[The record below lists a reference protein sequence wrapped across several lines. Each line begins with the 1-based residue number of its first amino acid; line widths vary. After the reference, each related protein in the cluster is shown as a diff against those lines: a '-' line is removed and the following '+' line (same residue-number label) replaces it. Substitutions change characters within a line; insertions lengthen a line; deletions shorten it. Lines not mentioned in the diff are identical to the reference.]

1 MSIVHALANDDGT
14 RSKDLVPIERN
25 GKWGYADQSGHIV
38 IQPQFTGAKP
48 FSEGLALVWTGGA
61 PLTDPV
67 VTSFVKMGYINP
79 TGHWVIHS
87 RYKYYFYENFSEGLV
102 PFRRQS
108 GKWGYMDR
116 TGNIRIQPRFDW
128 AGGFSKGIASVLVDG
143 KCAHVNK
150 AEKITD
156 QSESVLPRKEF
167 QQDRHGTFID
177 EPSLPPCS

>member
-1 MSIVHALANDDGT
+1 MKWTVLRLVFLGLVMSIVHTLANDDGT

-38 IQPQFTGAKP
+38 IRPAVHWRKT

-87 RYKYYFYENFSEGLV
+87 RYKYYFYENYQGDLYLSGGNAGKRVLHGSD
-102 PFRRQS
+102 RQ
-108 GKWGYMDR
+108 
-116 TGNIRIQPRFDW
+116 
-128 AGGFSKGIASVLVDG
+128 
-143 KCAHVNK
+143 H
-150 AEKITD
+150 TD
-156 QSESVLPRKEF
+156 TTAL
-167 QQDRHGTFID
+167 
-177 EPSLPPCS
+177 